1 MQCQQNFDKMWA
13 AETAND
19 VFKAGLD
26 DDQFVLV
33 ANSNKSCQV
42 AVKTPWGSLTQRKTL
57 EDIDS
62 TEMFSSNGY
71 FGQRNDGKHKL

>member
-1 MQCQQNFDKMWA
+1 MNEVSSDKRKNIDLEIYDVKKCFDKMWA

-33 ANSNKSCQV
+33 ANSNKSVQV
-42 AVKTPWGSLTQRKTL
+42 AVKTPWGLPDTKENTG
-57 EDIDS
+57 
-62 TEMFSSNGY
+62 GY
-71 FGQRNDGKHKL
+71 